1 MSDVKVKKRVSKN
14 LPQSNSVLSD
24 EPVLHSILSARGIS
38 SPEELD
44 LSIKRLLHANQMI
57 GLQRA
62 AEVLQSSI
70 LKRENILIAGD
81 FDVDGATSTALMMR
95 VLKKFGVK
103 NVEAV
108 IRFS

>member
-1 MSDVKVKKRVSKN
+1 MRDVKVKKRVSKN
-14 LPQSNSVLSD
+14 LPQGNSVLSD
-24 EPVLHSILSARGIS
+24 EPVLHSILRARGIS

-44 LSIKRLLHANQMI
+44 LSIKGLLHPSQMI

-81 FDVDGATSTALMMR
+81 FDVDGATSTALMLR
-95 VLKKFGVK
+95 VLKNLGLRTL
-103 NVEAV
+103 
-108 IRFS
+108 II